1 MAKEEKA
8 AEGAQADAAPKKSKK
23 LLIIIV
29 AAVLVVVLAGGGAAF
44 FLLKKSD
51 EPHDDEEVAAA
62 DRDAK
67 GKKKGEKE
75 VPPVFVPLEPF
86 TSNLVQETGDQ
97 YLAVTLQVRVEDPAT
112 AEKLK
117 QYMPV
122 VRHEVLLLIS
132 TKRPSELNT
141 TEGRQLFF
149 DEVRDKLNSILEPS
163 PPARGKKQAVPDG
176 PIKAVLATQFI
187 VQ

>member
-8 AEGAQADAAPKKSKK
+8 AEGAEAAPKKSKK

-29 AAVLVVVLAGGGAAF
+29 AAVLVIVLAGGGAAF
-44 FLLKKSD
+44 FLMKKGD
-51 EPHDDEEVAAA
+51 EHPDDEEVASA
-62 DRDAK
+62 DKDAK

-97 YLAVTLQVRVEDPAT
+97 YLAVTLQVRVEDPAA

-122 VRHEVLLLIS
+122 IRHEVLMLIK
-132 TKRPSELNT
+132 TKRPSELGT
-141 TEGRQLFF
+141 PDGVQAFF
-149 DEVRDKLNSILEPS
+149 DEIRDKLNSILEPS
-163 PPARGKKQAVPDG
+163 PPPRGKKGAAAEG
-176 PIKAVLATQFI
+176 PVKAVLATQFI